1 MEDSKLYYAVPQH
14 KLEETLIAGANDK
27 NGVVLMTDESMAG
40 VYCYRRYGA
49 TRGIC
54 VFAVDRRALSADDDT
69 LSDLIATSFFV
80 RVSETH
86 IPPLLLELI
95 DCFDITQEEIQKYPE
110 EIW

>member
-1 MEDSKLYYAVPQH
+1 MGESKLYYAIPQQ
-14 KLEETLIAGANDK
+14 KLEETLIAGANDS

-40 VYCYRRYGA
+40 IYCHRRYGA

-54 VFAVDRRALSADDDT
+54 VFAIDRRALSIEDDN

-80 RVSETH
+80 RVAETH
-86 IPPLLLELI
+86 IPPVLMELLE
-95 DCFDITQEEIQKYPE
+95 CFDLTDEEIKKYPD

>member
-1 MEDSKLYYAVPQH
+1 MEESRLYFAIPQH
-14 KLEETLIAGANDK
+14 RLEETLIAGANDS

-54 VFAVDRRALSADDDT
+54 VFAVDRRALSVDDDN
-69 LSDLIATSFFV
+69 LSDLITTSFFI

-86 IPPLLLELI
+86 IPPVLLELL
-95 DCFDITQEEIQKYPE
+95 DCYDLTAEEIRKYPDD
-110 EIW
+110 IW